1 MNKNKIYM
9 YIGLFILLV
18 STVGSI
24 GTYAYFTWSSTNN
37 TSVTLSIGEL
47 ADVTY
52 ITGPDIKVDNLSPV
66 YNYTDGVYTT
76 FNITNR
82 DTTSNLLY
90 TVKLNITSID
100 TELQD
105 KTFKYVLLEN
115 DKIVSQDNFENT
127 QNNTTLSLYTGV
139 LDKATLSKS
148 AISTYK
154 LYFYIDGNEENDPN
168 MMNKSLIGK
177 IDVSVEENQ
186 KIEISSDN
194 STLSIDKINNAKSYN
209 IYSNDEL
216 LANTTDNNLEI
227 YKYYTLPGTYNVK
240 VNAVMNDNT
249 EVQVGKPINYTIK
262 QLNDSKYLGMFNEYT
277 TSNNTITLSEI
288 ITSSHDSDFVLDK
301 NIKNIHICEAIVD
314 VSSCQLLGGGGFKT
328 LDSPYCDSSLKEP
341 NNCYDGPL
349 EDLSLIFNSTGTA
362 KIEYDK
368 EQKDIVFTAEGSDM
382 FFTAYFMAPGY
393 INSNSF
399 VGRYM
404 LRCLSADTEITVY
417 DKKKKKR
424 RKKKIKDI
432 TYDDL
437 ILVWDFDKGCYAYA
451 KPLWIKRKQ
460 LAGSYNL
467 IKFSDGSILK
477 TISNHRIFNKEK
489 GKFTYP
495 MSDETP
501 IGTTT
506 FNAKGEYV
514 KVVSK
519 EVINEEIEFCNIITD
534 YHINL
539 FANNILTSCRLSNIY
554 KIKDMKYVKDNR
566 KLNTKEELNVSDK
579 WYYGLRLSEQDKNI
593 NKDNDVYMGETINDY
608 INNLEDLDIRE

>member
-47 ADVTY
+47 ADVTFN
-52 ITGPDIKVDNLSPV
+52 TGPDIKVDNLSPV

-115 DKIVSQDNFENT
+115 DKIVSQDNFENA
-127 QNNTTLSLYTGV
+127 QNNTTLTLYTGE
-139 LDKATLSKS
+139 LDKATLSKNVTS
-148 AISTYK
+148 SYK
-154 LYFYIDGNEENDPN
+154 LYFYIDGNEENNPN

-262 QLNDSKYLGMFNEYT
+262 QLNDSKYLGMFNQYT

-314 VSSCQLLGGGGFKT
+314 ASSCQLLGGGFKT

-362 KIEYDK
+362 KIEYGK
-368 EQKDIVFTAEGSDM
+368 EQKDIVFTAKGSDM

-404 LRCLSADTEITVY
+404 LQCLSADTEITVY

>member
-1 MNKNKIYM
+1 M

-24 GTYAYFTWSSTNN
+24 GTYAWFTWSSTNN

-47 ADVTY
+47 ADVTFN
-52 ITGPDIKVDNLSPV
+52 TGPDIKVSNLSPV

-76 FNITNR
+76 FSITNK

-90 TVKLNITSID
+90 IVKLNITSID

-115 DKIVSQDNFENT
+115 DKIISQDNFENA
-127 QNNTTLSLYTGV
+127 QNNTTLTLYTGE
-139 LDKATLSKS
+139 LDKATLSKNVTS
-148 AISTYK
+148 SYK
-154 LYFYIDGNEENDPN
+154 LYFYIDGNEENNPN

-177 IDVSVEENQ
+177 IDVSVEENK

-194 STLSIDKINNAKSYN
+194 STLNIDKINNAKSYN

-227 YKYYTLPGTYNVK
+227 YKYYTTPGTYNVK
-240 VNAVMNDNT
+240 VNAIMNDNT

-262 QLNDSKYLGMFNEYT
+262 QLNDSKYIYIHNWYEFGDGYNQ
-277 TSNNTITLSEI
+277 TLSETI
-288 ITSSHDSDFVLDK
+288 ASSDTGSDFVLDK
-301 NIKNIHICEAIVD
+301 NVKNIYICETTYSGHRIGVGRDVIVSD
-314 VSSCQLLGGGGFKT
+314 TQDRSFV
-328 LDSPYCDSSLKEP
+328 LKEP

-349 EDLSLIFNSTGTA
+349 EDLSLTFNSEGTI

-368 EQKDIVFTAEGSDM
+368 EKKDIVFLASPNDRQSM
-382 FFTAYFMAPGY
+382 YFIAYFMTPGY
-393 INSNSF
+393 INSNYF
-399 VGRYM
+399 AGKIFYA
-404 LRCLSADTEITVY
+404 CLSADTEITVY

-437 ILVWDFDKGCYAYA
+437 ILVWNFDKGCYAYA

-477 TISNHRIFNKEK
+477 TISDHRIFNKEK
-489 GKFTYP
+489 GKFTYT

-593 NKDNDVYMGETINDY
+593 NKDNNSYKGETINDY
-608 INNLEDLDIRE
+608 INNLEDLDIRA